1 MTPELREKLNTL
13 PDSPGCYLMK
23 GRGEILYVGKAINL
37 KNRVRQYFGSPHGH
51 SPKVRA
57 MVERIDDFDIVLV
70 EGELEALMLECNL
83 IKRHRPYYNILL
95 RDDKQY
101 PYVAVDLSEPF
112 PRLQI
117 RRRMEDEGLRYF
129 GPFKSATVIRELL
142 DVARLVWPV
151 RVCTKRLDP
160 GKALRPCVHSQAGR
174 CLAPCAGGLSPEG
187 YRDLLDKVM
196 DFLSGRTEPL
206 VARLKERM
214 QEAARQLN
222 YEQAAQYR
230 DYIARVEEI
239 LQPQQASGAKGIR
252 QDVLAA
258 APDGPDVLVECLSIR
273 EGKLVGAASYT
284 MPRAADEPMGEVLT
298 GFILQHYEG
307 EVPRELLLPCP
318 LPEAETLALLLK
330 ESFGHRVLLTVPKR
344 GDKKRLLALAEKNLQ
359 DVLAKRA
366 RKLSR
371 TVSAC
376 EELAKALGLASRPRR
391 IEGYDISNTQGA
403 QSVASMVV
411 MIDGVIQPAQYRHF
425 RIKTVTGANDF
436 ASMHEVITRRL
447 SRGLRERQDRL
458 DQGLDPAGGSF
469 SHLPDLILID
479 GGAGQ
484 LAFARDAMKGLGLD
498 IPMFGLAKRLEE
510 IILPEQEES
519 ILLDRRSDALH
530 LIQRLRDEAHRFGIA
545 HHRKLRARK
554 SAASVLDGIPG
565 VGPVRKKALLKHFKT
580 IEELKNADQEQLS
593 AVEGVGPGL
602 ARVIAG
608 YFRENAPGGGS
619 SGRP

>member
-117 RRRMEDEGLRYF
+117 RRRMEDEGFRYF

-174 CLAPCAGGLSPEG
+174 CLAPCTGGLSPEG

-206 VARLKERM
+206 TARLKERM

-239 LQPQQASGAKGIR
+239 LQPQQASGGKGIR

-371 TVSAC
+371 TVGAC
-376 EELAKALGLASRPRR
+376 
-391 IEGYDISNTQGA
+391 
-403 QSVASMVV
+403 
-411 MIDGVIQPAQYRHF
+411 
-425 RIKTVTGANDF
+425 
-436 ASMHEVITRRL
+436 
-447 SRGLRERQDRL
+447 
-458 DQGLDPAGGSF
+458 
-469 SHLPDLILID
+469 
-479 GGAGQ
+479 
-484 LAFARDAMKGLGLD
+484 
-498 IPMFGLAKRLEE
+498 
-510 IILPEQEES
+510 
-519 ILLDRRSDALH
+519 
-530 LIQRLRDEAHRFGIA
+530 
-545 HHRKLRARK
+545 
-554 SAASVLDGIPG
+554 
-565 VGPVRKKALLKHFKT
+565 
-580 IEELKNADQEQLS
+580 
-593 AVEGVGPGL
+593 
-602 ARVIAG
+602 
-608 YFRENAPGGGS
+608 
-619 SGRP
+619 